1 MDEDFKAVSEDVA
14 SGPPSGETTG
24 EQAFDPDRYR
34 HHLEDFA
41 LTREQED
48 ELMRVLW
55 TMMLSFVDLG
65 WGVDSVHN
73 IFAQMVDKSL
83 QGAENP
89 IDSNNRTIRKTLES
103 AAQTAG
109 KDET

>member
-1 MDEDFKAVSEDVA
+1 MDEDFKAVSDDVNNDPA
-14 SGPPSGETTG
+14 DAGTTG

-83 QGAENP
+83 QGAENSIESSIEP
-89 IDSNNRTIRKTLES
+89 QQNDVKNRNGEK
-103 AAQTAG
+103 G
-109 KDET
+109 